1 MAKDGRL
8 YAKFTL
14 DFPDSHKIL
23 PLSDGAFRALVEM
36 TIYSRRM
43 LTDGFVSERLA
54 HAKWSLDACQE
65 LLANDPDNPSL
76 RRADGG
82 YLIHD
87 FSEHQSTKAEIE
99 ADRARKRDA
108 GRKGGIAKAAGKSA
122 APSKTVAPAK
132 QEVSTTPSKI
142 YPETEAQTQTETNK
156 RSITPAARGSRLTT
170 DWAPDV
176 IVNEKLSE
184 QFPDYDL
191 TAILETFRDYWV
203 AKSGRDATKLD
214 WNATWRNWVRNQ
226 RNPPKRDSGGPSVG
240 W

>member
-1 MAKDGRL
+1 M
-8 YAKFTL
+8 
-14 DFPDSHKIL
+14 
-23 PLSDGAFRALVEM
+23 
-36 TIYSRRM
+36 
-43 LTDGFVSERLA
+43 TDGFIAKRLA
-54 HAKWSLDACQE
+54 ETRWPLAACQE
-65 LLANDPDNPSL
+65 LLENDPVKPSL
-76 RRADGG
+76 VEVENG

-87 FSEHQSTKAEIE
+87 FAEHQSTKAEIE
-99 ADRARKRDA
+99 SDRERKRAA
-108 GRKGGIAKAAGKSA
+108 GRAGGKAKAAAQKA
-122 APSKTVAPAK
+122 EPSKVLAEPK

-142 YPETEAQTQTETNK
+142 YPETETQTETNK

-176 IVNEKLSE
+176 VVNEKLSE

-191 TAILETFRDYWV
+191 AAILETFRDYWV